1 VKEERSIIKRFALKR
16 IVLLILLI
24 LLIPAVLTLTTF
36 FLSNEI
42 ENALSERSRIL
53 YSGPEDLR
61 TFITRDKSFE
71 IINDVFDN
79 EINISGSSA
88 DIVLEIVENNANV
101 NFSSE
106 NISSIIAYE
115 RLSKLLSQY
124 VELSAKGGTV
134 ELYFVAGEPEQKREI
149 NTFQFTLNTFV
160 RIWLTSIISLLTFT
174 VLVLGNVFTVDGK
187 KTILTIFSTSVLIS
201 FCISAFVT
209 ALLIVSAN
217 YIIPPL
223 LPVRLED
230 FVLLSGSGI
239 FNVIL
244 LSGFLLGISVDALK
258 ICADTHAA
266 NGTNGT
272 KNSFYIPIILLL
284 GAIFLNM
291 TAISDKMPEWS
302 YFIPLL
308 NLHGLIRDV
317 IIYGIES
324 GRLLE
329 VIGTNIIFIILCMV
343 LSLRAAK
350 GRQIIFKEK
359 GL

>member
-1 VKEERSIIKRFALKR
+1 MKEEWRIVKRFALKR
-16 IVLLILLI
+16 IVLLI

-61 TFITRDKSFE
+61 TFISRDKSFE
-71 IINDVFDN
+71 IINDVFDKDK
-79 EINISGSSA
+79 NISGSSA
-88 DIVLEIVENNANV
+88 DIVLEIVGNNANV

-124 VELSAKGGTV
+124 VELSARGETV
-134 ELYFVAGEPEQKREI
+134 ELYFAAGEPEQKKEI
-149 NTFQFTLNTFV
+149 NTFQFSLNSSV
-160 RIWLTSIISLLTFT
+160 RIWLSSIISLLAFA
-174 VLVLGNVFTVDGK
+174 VIVLGKVFIINGK
-187 KTILTIFSTSVLIS
+187 KNIIKKFSTSVLIS
-201 FCISAFVT
+201 FCNSTFVT
-209 ALLIVSAN
+209 AMLFVSAN
-217 YIIPPL
+217 YIILPL
-223 LPVRLED
+223 LPVRLDD
-230 FVLLSGSGI
+230 FVLLSDSGI
-239 FNVIL
+239 FYIIL
-244 LSGFLLGISVDALK
+244 LSGLLLGISIDTLK
-258 ICADTHAA
+258 IFVNTLE
-266 NGTNGT
+266 GYGKNGT
-272 KNSFYIPIILLL
+272 KNSFYIPLTLIL

-302 YFIPLL
+302 YFFPIL
-308 NLHGLIRDV
+308 NLHGLKRDV

-324 GRLLE
+324 GRLLA
-329 VIGTNIIFIILCMV
+329 VIGTNILFSILCMV